1 MHRDPIKVLIIYA
14 ATPDSIWQQWLLL
27 PGGTQVDQAIEASEF
42 VSQFAGIDWRASG
55 VGIFG
60 KRVDAQHCLVD
71 GDRIEI
77 YRALTFDPKESRRRR
92 AVHKLRQTH
101 RPPRRRKKNG
111 RQRLV

>member
-1 MHRDPIKVLIIYA
+1 MQRDHIDVLIVYA
-14 ATPDSIWQQWLLL
+14 ASANTVWQKRMVL
-27 PGGTQVDQAIEASEF
+27 PSGTEVGGAIQASGFMHEFANVDWQAN
-42 VSQFAGIDWRASG
+42 G

-60 KRVDAQHCLVD
+60 KRVDAEHSLAD

-101 RPPRRRKKNG
+101 RPPRRRRWNG
-111 RQRLV
+111 R